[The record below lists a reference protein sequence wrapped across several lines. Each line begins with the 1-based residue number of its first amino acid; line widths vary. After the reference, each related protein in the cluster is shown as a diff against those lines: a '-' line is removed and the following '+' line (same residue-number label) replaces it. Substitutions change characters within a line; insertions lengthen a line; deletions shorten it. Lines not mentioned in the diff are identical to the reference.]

1 MQEEIRCGIEEGN
14 QEKREILMKRKLIS
28 SGSGFE
34 SRIGYSRA
42 VVDGPYVFV
51 AGTTG
56 FDYSTMT
63 IPDDV
68 ADQADQCFRNIEK
81 ALGEAGSNLNDVVR
95 VLYIFPERS
104 DFERCWPVFQK
115 YLGTSKP
122 AATMI
127 VAGLYDERM
136 KVEIEV
142 TARIREK

>member
-1 MQEEIRCGIEEGN
+1 MQEESEHRIQERNPEE
-14 QEKREILMKRKLIS
+14 RMILMKRKLIS
-28 SGSGFE
+28 SGSDFE

-63 IPDDV
+63 IPEDV
-68 ADQADQCFRNIEK
+68 VDQADQCFRNIEK
-81 ALGEAGSNLNDVVR
+81 ALQEAGSNLNDVVR

-104 DFERCWPVFQK
+104 DFERCWPIFQK
-115 YLGTSKP
+115 YFGVCRP

-142 TARIREK
+142 TARIREY